1 MKFSPNM
8 CSHLGK
14 SRKDNLLICVSTDID
29 DTHIQKKK
37 NATHSGLSLIEIP
50 RARCELTSAL
60 SDSKVPT
67 ASLLQ
72 ILTLVGPS

>member
-1 MKFSPNM
+1 MKFSPN

-14 SRKDNLLICVSTDID
+14 SRQDNLLICVSTDID
-29 DTHIQKKK
+29 DTHIQKK

-50 RARCELTSAL
+50 RARYELTSAL